1 MSDEK
6 DPVAKGI
13 PINHD
18 VIYALRTAHQSQSQ
32 LNVMADQK
40 ANILVGTIAIFL
52 TFLFTRLGTNQ
63 VPDQAQD
70 NLILIALGIVISL
83 ELIAMILGI
92 MVIKPRT
99 RWMNHSLK
107 IDQMPNPL
115 FFGFFSVYS
124 EKEYVEY
131 MKNKLVDNDTAREL
145 LLIDLYQVGQVLKRK
160 FTLLKFAYTFATAG
174 IIIGVASFAALLLP
188 TLQP

>member
-1 MSDEK
+1 MSNTKEPEENVI
-6 DPVAKGI
+6 PV
-13 PINHD
+13 NHD
-18 VIYALRTAHQSQSQ
+18 VIYTLRTAHQSQSQ
-32 LNVMADQK
+32 LNAMADQK

-52 TFLFTRLGTNQ
+52 TFLVTRLSTNEIS
-63 VPDQAQD
+63 DHS
-70 NLILIALGIVISL
+70 ILIALGSVISL

-92 MVIKPRT
+92 MVIRPRT

-124 EKEYVEY
+124 ESEYVDY
-131 MKNKLVDNDTAREL
+131 MTKKLVDNDSAREL
-145 LLIDLYQVGQVLKRK
+145 LLKDLYQVGKVLKRK

-174 IIIGVASFAALLLP
+174 IIIGVASTAVFLLP
-188 TLQP
+188 TFQL